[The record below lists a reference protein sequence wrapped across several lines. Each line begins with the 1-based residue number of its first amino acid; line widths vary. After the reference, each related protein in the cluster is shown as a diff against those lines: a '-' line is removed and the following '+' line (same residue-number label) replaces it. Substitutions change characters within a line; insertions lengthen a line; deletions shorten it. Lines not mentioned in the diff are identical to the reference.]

1 MVLKRIIRECFP
13 VVSDGLIRKYLIKFL
28 QVIMKLVYKY
38 AQERPVMF
46 SSFQPDVAL
55 IMKKLQTKYPV
66 YFLTNR
72 GTVIFDDVRMNSL
85 EEAKKLAINGGL
97 DGIVFEV
104 KNIFRYPSVVREIK
118 ESHLS
123 LLTYGKL
130 NNVPEAVHV
139 QYLMGVE
146 GLPS

>member
-1 MVLKRIIRECFP
+1 
-13 VVSDGLIRKYLIKFL
+13 
-28 QVIMKLVYKY
+28 MKLVYKY

-146 GLPS
+146 VLIRKRMRRNWSFEKATNDTFGRK